1 MNQTTRRDF
10 LKAAA
15 ASLATAQFG
24 SSVLAAQQ
32 PGADGLPKRPLGDS
46 GEMLPIVGLGG
57 YHIRLADDKEALAII
72 DEAIDNGM
80 TFFDNSWDYHQGASE
95 ELMGK
100 ALSGGKRDKVFLM
113 TKVCDRDYE
122 GAKKHLDDSL
132 RRLKTD
138 RIDLWQFHEINWSVD
153 PDWIFDRGAI
163 RAAIEARDAGKVR
176 YIGFTGHRHYEHHLK
191 MLRKPFD
198 WDTVQMPIN
207 ILDATFRS
215 FQNEVLPECEKRQV
229 AAIGMKALA
238 GGILP
243 DKLGIPAELC
253 RRFALSLPI
262 TSLVCGIKSRENLR
276 QDLAA
281 ARDFKPLKPEELA
294 STADQYEEP
303 ASTGEHE
310 PFKTTNYGS
319 GYHKRQHEGVPRGE

>member
-1 MNQTTRRDF
+1 MNPTNRRDF

-15 ASLATAQFG
+15 ASLAAAQLG
-24 SSVLAAQQ
+24 SPVLAAEE
-32 PGADGLPKRPLGDS
+32 PSTDGLPKRPLGRS
-46 GEMLPIVGLGG
+46 GEMVPIVGLGG
-57 YHIRLADDKEALAII
+57 YHVRCAEDDEALAII

-80 TFFDNSWDYHQGASE
+80 TFFDNSWDYHAGRSE

-100 ALSGGKRDKVFLM
+100 ALTGAKRDKVFLM
-113 TKVCDRDYE
+113 TKVCNRDYE
-122 GAKKHLDDSL
+122 GAKEHLDDSL

-163 RAAIEARDAGKVR
+163 RAAIEARKAGKVR
-176 YIGFTGHRHYEHHLK
+176 YIGFTGHRHFAHHLK

-215 FQNEVLPECEKRQV
+215 FQNEVLPECKQRKV
-229 AAIGMKALA
+229 SAIGMKALA

-243 DKLGIPAELC
+243 AKLGIPAELC
-253 RRFALSLPI
+253 RRFALSLPL
-262 TSLVCGIKSRENLR
+262 TTLVCGIRSREELR
-276 QDLAA
+276 QDLAI
-281 ARDFKPLKPEELA
+281 ARDFKPLKPEELLA
-294 STADQYEEP
+294 TAAKYEEP
-303 ASTGEHE
+303 AGKGDLE
-310 PFKTTNYGS
+310 PFKTTDYGS
-319 GYHKRQHEGVPRGE
+319 AYHKRQHEGL